1 MQSPFCVSVPREVA
15 RTVCGTGPT
24 STWSS
29 GRIIP
34 LDCLSST
41 GAQCIWPPRPFL
53 LFQLSFNSKFNFFSR
68 SVPFSHTINIF
79 LLVSQFLSCIFN
91 YIKRTS
97 CVRTLSHI
105 KASWRADWPYR
116 PQTIKVPVARS
127 RIQFQLIFL
136 EQDIC
141 GMESKALSIVICWLD
156 NKAENTSMH
165 FSQTSCLINII
176 SSWYH
181 SNILV

>member
-41 GAQCIWPPRPFL
+41 GAQWTCPPRPFS
-53 LFQLSFNSKFNFFSR
+53 LFQFRFNSKFNFFSR
-68 SVPFSHTINIF
+68 SFPFYHIINIF
-79 LLVSQFLSCIFN
+79 LIVSQFLSCIFN
-91 YIKRTS
+91 YIKRSS

-127 RIQFQLIFL
+127 KIQFQLIFL

-141 GMESKALSIVICWLD
+141 GMESTALLIIICWLD
-156 NKAENTSMH
+156 NNAENTSMH

-176 SSWYH
+176 LSWYH

>member
-1 MQSPFCVSVPREVA
+1 M
-15 RTVCGTGPT
+15 
-24 STWSS
+24 
-29 GRIIP
+29 
-34 LDCLSST
+34 CLSPGKWPGLCVAPGQLPHEVQAGSYLST
-41 GAQCIWPPRPFL
+41 ACQARELSAFGTPRPFS

-68 SVPFSHTINIF
+68 SFPFYHTINIF

-141 GMESKALSIVICWLD
+141 GMESTALSIVIC
-156 NKAENTSMH
+156 
-165 FSQTSCLINII
+165 
-176 SSWYH
+176 
-181 SNILV
+181 